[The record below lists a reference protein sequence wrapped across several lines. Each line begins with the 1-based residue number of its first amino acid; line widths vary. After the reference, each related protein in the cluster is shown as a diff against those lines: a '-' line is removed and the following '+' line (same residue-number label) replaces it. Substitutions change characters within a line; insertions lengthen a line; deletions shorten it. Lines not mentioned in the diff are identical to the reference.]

1 MHKVRCCGPSGYRL
15 HTDRVSH
22 TCSVMVGMYT
32 CGNSLTC
39 YLYPH
44 FLLAE
49 SDFSPTSPS
58 FHAHLYN
65 AAVASP
71 LMKLNF
77 FVKSVCETVLK
88 SLFLPPPVFQDL
100 IMRHE
105 WPVCQKSHC
114 RFASQVE
121 WKFETHF

>member
-1 MHKVRCCGPSGYRL
+1 
-15 HTDRVSH
+15 
-22 TCSVMVGMYT
+22 MVGMYT

-65 AAVASP
+65 AAVACTTNET
-71 LMKLNF
+71 KF
-77 FVKSVCETVLK
+77 FCEVRLRNSAEILVPAPTC
-88 SLFLPPPVFQDL
+88 LPGFDYAP
-100 IMRHE
+100 
-105 WPVCQKSHC
+105 
-114 RFASQVE
+114 
-121 WKFETHF
+121 